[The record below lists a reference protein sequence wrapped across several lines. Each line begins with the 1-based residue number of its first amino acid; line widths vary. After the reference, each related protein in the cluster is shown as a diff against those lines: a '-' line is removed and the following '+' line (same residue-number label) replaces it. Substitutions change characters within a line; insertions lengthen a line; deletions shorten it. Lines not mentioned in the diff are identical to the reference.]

1 MGIKNLNK
9 FLRDTTPSVFRESHI
24 SAYAYKKIAVDVSL
38 YLFLSK
44 ARVQGRPSWIYEFV
58 VLLECLAKHDVHC
71 VFVYDAV
78 GVAHPDKEVER
89 SERRETKEKLTDK
102 LVELDDAMREL
113 ENTGVVPELLL
124 EFQEQKKLS
133 IQPLLSKNTVF
144 NKAGVENEIQ
154 KLKGQLFTVTKKDF
168 ELTREL
174 CRVLRVPTINA
185 PLEAEALC
193 SHLSKIGAVDGVLS
207 RDTDVL
213 AYGGKTLIAELDTR
227 SGAIK
232 EIVHAEM
239 LSALCL
245 TESEFLDFCIMC
257 GTDYNKNIPK
267 IGPVNAYKLIR
278 EHSSID
284 ALGALGLDVSIL
296 KHVRVRELFSDYDKG
311 FVTRVEYCGLP
322 DMEELELFLIKNN
335 VRSYN
340 LPSLRSS
347 FIKEI
352 TVDTSCDE

>member
-9 FLRDTTPSVFRESHI
+9 FLRDTAPSVFRESHI
-24 SAYAYKKIAVDVSL
+24 SSYAYKKIAVDVSL

-44 ARVQGRPSWIYEFV
+44 ARTQRANQGWIQEFV
-58 VLLECLAKHDVHC
+58 ILLECLAKNDVHC
-71 VFVYDAV
+71 VFVYDAI

-102 LVELDDAMREL
+102 LFELDDAMREL

-124 EFQEQKKLS
+124 EFQEQKKLT
-133 IQPLLSKNTVF
+133 IQPLLSKNVVF

-154 KLKGQLFTVTKKDF
+154 KLKGQLFTVSKEDF

-174 CRVLRVPTINA
+174 CRAFRVPIIEA

-193 SHLSKIGAVDGVLS
+193 SYLSKVGLVDGVLS

-213 AYGGKTLIAELDTR
+213 AYGGRTLITELDTR

-232 EIVHAEM
+232 EVVHAKLLTE
-239 LSALCL
+239 LGL

-267 IGPVNAYKLIR
+267 IGPVSAYKLIR

-284 ALGALGLDVSIL
+284 ALISLGLDVSIL
-296 KHVRVRELFSDYDKG
+296 KHVRVRELFTEYDKG
-311 FVTRVEYCGLP
+311 DVKRVDYCGLP
-322 DMEELELFLIKNN
+322 DMEEVELFLVKNN
-335 VRSYN
+335 VRYN
-340 LPSLRSS
+340 IESLRKS
-347 FIKEI
+347 FIKGVSISVE
-352 TVDTSCDE
+352 E